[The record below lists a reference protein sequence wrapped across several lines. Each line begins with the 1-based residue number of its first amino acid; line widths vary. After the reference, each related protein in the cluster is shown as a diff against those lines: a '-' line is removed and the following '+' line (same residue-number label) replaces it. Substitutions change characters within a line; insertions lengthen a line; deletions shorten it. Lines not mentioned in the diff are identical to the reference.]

1 MYICNNVYLLV
12 CTTIAVFTP
21 CTQER
26 NNDNNK
32 TIQTAKHTW
41 RKLQLKE

>member
-1 MYICNNVYLLV
+1 MYICNYVYLLV
-12 CTTIAVFTP
+12 CTTIAVFTT

-26 NNDNNK
+26 NNYNNK

-41 RKLQLKE
+41 RKPQLKK